1 MSESNVELVRQGYDA
16 FGRGDINGLL
26 ALLDERVQWLT
37 PGPPELA
44 TSGRRTGRQE
54 VGAFFGT
61 LNEMFDIQRFEPSEF
76 IGQGDRVVVLGS
88 ETVRVRANDATLN
101 MDWAHVFTVR
111 DGKVVTFQEFF
122 DTAAIIAAMSSKHVA
137 A

>member
-1 MSESNVELVRQGYDA
+1 MSESNVDVVRRGYEA

-37 PGPPELA
+37 PGPRELA

-61 LNEMFDIQRFEPSEF
+61 LNEVFEVQRFEPSEF
-76 IGQGDRVVVLGS
+76 IGQGDRVIVLGS
-88 ETVRVRANDATLN
+88 ETSRVRANDASLN
-101 MDWAHVFTVR
+101 LDWVHVFTLR

-122 DTAAIIAAMSSKHVA
+122 DTAAVVAALSAKHVA